1 MAQHINPF
9 LFEGEQLLRVIDKD
23 GEPNFVA
30 KDACVIL
37 HIANVSMAVEKLDE
51 DEKGISSIETLGG
64 IQDVITVTEGGLYTL
79 ILRSR
84 LATTPGTV
92 QHRFRKWVT
101 GEVIPSIRKTGGYQS
116 GGADIPAEP
125 AEQRPFPDWP
135 MEELRTKRGVVD
147 MYRMLY
153 GTMAAQ
159 WISPQMGFP
168 APPLE
173 MVEHGRQF
181 TMTLVPNAEKAA

>member
-1 MAQHINPF
+1 MGQHINPF
-9 LFEGEQLLRVIDKD
+9 LFEGEHLLRVIEKV
-23 GEPNFVA
+23 GGSEFVA
-30 KDACVIL
+30 KDACAIL

-64 IQDVITVTEGGLYTL
+64 LQEVITVTEGGLYTL

-84 LATTPGTV
+84 LATTPGTI

-101 GEVIPSIRKTGGYQS
+101 GEVLPQIRKTGTYS
-116 GGADIPAEP
+116 PKAENEPPAP
-125 AEQRPFPDWP
+125 EQRPFPDWP

-153 GTMAAQ
+153 GCMAAQ
-159 WISPQMGFP
+159 WVSPQMGFP
-168 APPLE
+168 APPIEL
-173 MVEHGRQF
+173 VEHGRQY
-181 TMTLVPNAEKAA
+181 TMTLVPNHGD